1 MVTEYIGTAEPVGSS
16 HVANAPGVQVS
27 SATVRSEMVAL
38 EREGYLVQPHTSAG
52 RIPTDK
58 GYRFFV
64 DHLTGPGV
72 LGPTQRKQVSQ
83 FFDQVH
89 GEMETVLERA
99 SGLLSELTSY
109 AAVVVGPSHDT
120 ATIRSVQL
128 VGLSPL
134 HALLVVVLSD
144 GAVEKRTIDL
154 DAETSEDALAARR
167 RPARR
172 PPGRAA
178 RSRSPGPSRPAGR
191 PQVDRLVAAAHLAF
205 DSLEGS
211 MEADQVFVGGPARLA
226 ESFDAVET
234 VRSVLA
240 ILEQQLVVVTLLR
253 DVLDRGLSVAIG
265 TEHGFEPL
273 SSCAV
278 VVAPVSIDGQD
289 LGAVGLLGPT
299 RMDYAAGHGRGPR
312 GGRAPRVNASA
323 GGTMAVTDGLGD
335 LYALLGVGPDASDD
349 EIKRAYRARARELHP
364 DTNHGDPAAEARFKE
379 VTVAYEVLRDP
390 ETPGPLRP
398 LRPRGR
404 LRRPGRRRRGRL
416 RLRGRPGRHLR
427 GVLRPDGRGRQPPA
441 RARRSGADAEVRL
454 GLEFAEAVFGCR
466 KEISVRLPAT
476 CAHVRGPGHGAGD
489 RARHLHR
496 LPGHRRAAPGAP
508 VPAGAGRD
516 QRRLLALQRHG
527 RNDPQPLRRLPRR
540 GAPHAGEHASRWRC
554 RPAWRRARRCGW
566 PIAARPAS
574 AAARAV
580 RSSCTSSSTPTR
592 ASSARPTTST
602 PR

>member
-1 MVTEYIGTAEPVGSS
+1 MTPPTDSAPHTDPAGDERALNDRRAAILEAVVTEYIGTAEPVGSS

-64 DHLTGPGV
+64 DQLTGPGV
-72 LGPTQRKQVSQ
+72 LGPSQRKQVTQ

-109 AAVVVGPSHDT
+109 AAVVVGPSHES

-154 DAETSEDALAARR
+154 HAETSEEVLASAGIQLASYLIGRTLTQPWTVALSGSAE
-167 RPARR
+167 
-172 PPGRAA
+172 
-178 RSRSPGPSRPAGR
+178 
-191 PQVDRLVAAAHLAF
+191 VDQLVTAAHGAF
-205 DSLEGS
+205 DSLEGA

-240 ILEQQLVVVTLLR
+240 ILEKQLVVVSLLR

-278 VVAPVSIDGQD
+278 VVAPMSIDGQD

-299 RMDYAAGHGRGPR
+299 RMDYARAMAAAHVVGERLGQRI
-312 GGRAPRVNASA
+312 GGGN
-323 GGTMAVTDGLGD
+323 D
-335 LYALLGVGPDASDD
+335 
-349 EIKRAYRARARELHP
+349 
-364 DTNHGDPAAEARFKE
+364 
-379 VTVAYEVLRDP
+379 
-390 ETPGPLRP
+390 
-398 LRPRGR
+398 
-404 LRRPGRRRRGRL
+404 
-416 RLRGRPGRHLR
+416 GRH
-427 GVLRPDGRGRQPPA
+427 
-441 RARRSGADAEVRL
+441 
-454 GLEFAEAVFGCR
+454 
-466 KEISVRLPAT
+466 
-476 CAHVRGPGHGAGD
+476 
-489 RARHLHR
+489 
-496 LPGHRRAAPGAP
+496 
-508 VPAGAGRD
+508 
-516 QRRLLALQRHG
+516 
-527 RNDPQPLRRLPRR
+527 
-540 GAPHAGEHASRWRC
+540 
-554 RPAWRRARRCGW
+554 
-566 PIAARPAS
+566 
-574 AAARAV
+574 
-580 RSSCTSSSTPTR
+580 
-592 ASSARPTTST
+592 
-602 PR
+602 